1 MRNKRNG
8 GQSPIL
14 KIWRA
19 KARRKNPNFSTGQA
33 RIAAPRWRDTT
44 GQSLLELLLAIAVGV
59 ILIGAMVVVIAPTLK
74 INTETNEAKI
84 GAALGRELVEDLRVV
99 AEKDWHNID
108 TLATGTSNIFY
119 VTSTNTLLVATSGLQ
134 NITIGTTTY
143 TRYFYIEDV
152 CRDNSGNMTTTTPS
166 IFGCANDGLKDDPST
181 KKATVVFRWPQSAT
195 NTFSTLFTRWRS
207 RVFGQ
212 TDWSSGVTSSII
224 SATSSA
230 TGFVT
235 SSNISYASTTG
246 EIYITSVVADE

>member
-1 MRNKRNG
+1 MEIFLNKN
-8 GQSPIL
+8 
-14 KIWRA
+14 
-19 KARRKNPNFSTGQA
+19 RK
-33 RIAAPRWRDTT
+33 
-44 GQSLLELLLAIAVGV
+44 GQSLLEVLLAVAVGV

-84 GAALGRELVEDLRVV
+84 GAALGRELVENLRVV
-99 AEKDWHNID
+99 GERDWHNID

-119 VTSTNTLLVATSGLQ
+119 VTSTNTLLVATSGSQ
-134 NITIGTTTY
+134 DITIGTTTY
-143 TRYFYIEDV
+143 TRYFYIEDI
-152 CRDNSGNMTTTTPS
+152 CRDSNNNNVSTTSPP
-166 IFGCANDGLKDDPST
+166 CAGSFTSDPST

-212 TDWSSGVTSSII
+212 TDWSSGITSTIV

-230 TGFVT
+230 MGFAS

-246 EIYITSVVADE
+246 EIYITSVFSD